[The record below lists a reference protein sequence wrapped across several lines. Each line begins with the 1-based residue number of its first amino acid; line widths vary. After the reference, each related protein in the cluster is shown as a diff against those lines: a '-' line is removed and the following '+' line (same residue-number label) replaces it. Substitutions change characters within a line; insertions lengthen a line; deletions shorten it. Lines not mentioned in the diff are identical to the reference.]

1 MGDDNSPSDCGER
14 RRHTRKVCS
23 VLSEVFAITGD
34 SRRYIGPG
42 VVLDMSE
49 FGLALVMDFAPAA
62 DVSLLITN
70 AYFEVR
76 AKLRSCTTNTDGM
89 RLGLEFT
96 SAITWHRP
104 SDALPTN
111 QLSSV
116 AQTSQPA
123 LRGGS
128 GKREHDPLAI
138 YRTFLDVLGRARR
151 NLPDAVRKAI
161 YPRKEIA
168 DVPNTLSRCDL
179 CKKALAEF
187 NAVPGIPVYIPLRIC
202 TSCLADAAPFETPAG
217 VLKKTDLSREKR
229 Y

>member
-1 MGDDNSPSDCGER
+1 MGDDNSLSDYGER

-42 VVLDMSE
+42 VVLDISE
-49 FGLALVMDFAPAA
+49 SGLALVMDFAPAS
-62 DVSLLITN
+62 DLSLLITN

-76 AKLRSCTTNTDGM
+76 AKLRSCTTNTDGI

-96 SAITWHRP
+96 SAITWYRP

-116 AQTSQPA
+116 ARTSQPA
-123 LRGGS
+123 VHRS
-128 GKREHDPLAI
+128 GKREHDPLAV
-138 YRTFLDVLGRARR
+138 YRTFLDVLARARR
-151 NLPDAVRKAI
+151 NLPEAVRKAI

-168 DVPNTLSRCDL
+168 DVPNTLLRCDL

-187 NAVPGIPVYIPLRIC
+187 NAVPGITVYIPLRIC

-217 VLKKTDLSREKR
+217 VLKKADLSRDKR